1 MKYGLIGEHL
11 GHSYSREIH
20 GKISTDAYELLELA
34 PDEVAPFLEKREF
47 CGINVTIPYKQTV
60 MPLLDTISE
69 AAARIGAVNTIVNR
83 AGKLYG
89 YNTDFAG
96 MRAMIQ
102 WAGMDM
108 QGKKVLILGS
118 GGTSRTARAVVASL
132 GATTVLVVSRR
143 CGEGT
148 VSYEQAV
155 RDHADAQF
163 IVNTTPVGMYPNTEQ
178 TPVDLSAFGRLQG
191 VIDAIYH
198 PLRTRLVLDAQ
209 KRGVPAVGGLY
220 MLAAQAVYAAAIFRD
235 REPDPSSI
243 ERVYRA
249 VLADKQNLVLIGMP
263 SSGKTTVGRELARRL
278 GKRFVDTDE
287 AIVAR
292 IGQPIADYFAQHG
305 EAAFRT
311 LEREVIAAIAKDSG
325 CVIATGGGAV
335 LSADNVIA
343 LQQNAAVV
351 FLDRHP
357 SRLLVTADRPLSSSR
372 EAVEKLYQARYPLYR
387 QAADVTVDA
396 NGEIA
401 SITEEIIRR
410 TTV

>member
-69 AAARIGAVNTIVNR
+69 AAARIGAVNTVVNR

-191 VIDAIYH
+191 VIDTIYH

-209 KRGVPAVGGLY
+209 KRSVPAVGGLY

-278 GKRFVDTDE
+278 DKRFVDTDE